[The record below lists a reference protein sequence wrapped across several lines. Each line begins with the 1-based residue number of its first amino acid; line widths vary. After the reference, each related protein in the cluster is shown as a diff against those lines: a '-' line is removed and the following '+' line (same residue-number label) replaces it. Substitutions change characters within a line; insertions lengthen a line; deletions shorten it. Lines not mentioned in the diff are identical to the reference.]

1 MTSET
6 QQRHISK
13 LTKDTV
19 ALILAGGR
27 GSRLYELTEWRAKPA
42 VFFGGK
48 FRIIDFPLSNCIN
61 SGIRR
66 IGVLTQYKAH
76 SLIRHLHRGWGG
88 FRHELDEYVE
98 VLPASQRTGENWYA
112 GTADAIYQNIDILR
126 NQGSKYVLVLSGD
139 HIYKMD
145 YGLMIAEHQR
155 TGADMTVAC
164 IEVPVAEATGFGV
177 MNVDESN
184 RVIGFDEKPANPQHV
199 PGNPKA
205 ALASMG
211 NYIFNTDF
219 LYQLLCDDADN
230 PNSSHD
236 FGHDIIPKLIQQNKV
251 QAYRFRDIVT
261 GGDAYWQDV
270 GTLDAFWRANLEMAD
285 VVPKLDLYDDSWPL
299 LTYQAQLP
307 PAKFVFEEEGRT
319 GAAYD
324 SLVSGGCVVS
334 GSTVRGSVLFSHVYV
349 HTGAL
354 VEKSVI
360 LPDVDIGRG
369 CTIRNAIIDR
379 GCKIAAG
386 TEIGVDKEADIA
398 AGYRVTDGGVTLVTA
413 EMLGQYIH
421 LHREKDKS

>member
-6 QQRHISK
+6 QQRHISR

-27 GSRLYELTEWRAKPA
+27 GSRLHELTEWRAKPA

-98 VLPASQRTGENWYA
+98 VLPASQRTGEGWYA

-145 YGLMIAEHQR
+145 YGLMIAEHER

-164 IEVPVAEATGFGV
+164 IEVPLAEATEFGV
-177 MNVDESN
+177 MSVDQNN
-184 RVIGFDEKPANPQHV
+184 RVTDFNEKPAQPESV
-199 PGNPKA
+199 PGNPDA

-211 NYIFNTDF
+211 NYVFNADF
-219 LYQLLCDDADN
+219 LYKLLCADADN
-230 PNSSHD
+230 TDSTHD
-236 FGHDIIPKLIQQNKV
+236 FGHDIIPELIKQDKV
-251 QAYRFRDIVT
+251 QAYRFRDINT

-270 GTLDAFWRANLEMAD
+270 GTLDAFWQANLEMAD
-285 VVPKLDLYDDSWPL
+285 VTPKLDLYDDSWPL

-307 PAKFVFEEEGRT
+307 PAKFVFEDKDRT

-334 GSTVRGSVLFSHVYV
+334 GATVRGSVLFSHVYV

-354 VEKSVI
+354 VERSVV
-360 LPDVDIGRG
+360 LPDVDIARG
-369 CTIRNAIIDR
+369 CIIRNAIIDR
-379 GCKIAAG
+379 GCRVPEG
-386 TEIGVDKEADIA
+386 TEIGLNREEDEKK
-398 AGYRVTDGGVTLVTA
+398 YRVTDAGVTLVTA
-413 EMLGQYIH
+413 EMLGQTIH
-421 LHREKDKS
+421 LHR

>member
-27 GSRLYELTEWRAKPA
+27 GSRLHELTEWRAKPA

-98 VLPASQRTGENWYA
+98 VLPASQRTGEGWYA

-145 YGLMIAEHQR
+145 YGLMIAEHER

-164 IEVPVAEATGFGV
+164 IEVPLAEGTEFGV
-177 MNVDESN
+177 MSVDQNN
-184 RVIGFDEKPANPQHV
+184 RVIDFNEKPDQPESV
-199 PGNPKA
+199 PGNPDA

-211 NYIFNTDF
+211 NYVFNADF
-219 LYQLLCDDADN
+219 LYKLLCEDADN
-230 PNSSHD
+230 ESSTHD
-236 FGHDIIPKLIQQNKV
+236 FGHDIIPELIKQDKV
-251 QAYRFRDIVT
+251 QAYRFRDINT

-270 GTLDAFWRANLEMAD
+270 GTLDAFWKANLEMAD
-285 VVPKLDLYDDSWPL
+285 VTPKLDLYDDTWPL

-334 GSTVRGSVLFSHVYV
+334 GAIVRGSVLFSHVYV

-354 VEKSVI
+354 VERSVI
-360 LPDVDIGRG
+360 LPDVDIARG
-369 CTIRNAIIDR
+369 CIIRNAIIDR
-379 GCKIAAG
+379 GCRVPEG
-386 TEIGVDKEADIA
+386 TEIGLNREEDEKK
-398 AGYRVTDGGVTLVTA
+398 YRVTDAGVTLVTA
-413 EMLGQYIH
+413 EMLGQTIH
-421 LHREKDKS
+421 LHR

>member
-6 QQRHISK
+6 QQRHISR

-27 GSRLYELTEWRAKPA
+27 GSRLHELTEWRAKPA

-98 VLPASQRTGENWYA
+98 VLPASQRTGEGWYA

-145 YGLMIAEHQR
+145 YGLMIAEHER

-164 IEVPVAEATGFGV
+164 IEVPLAEATEFGV
-177 MNVDESN
+177 MSVDQNN
-184 RVIGFDEKPANPQHV
+184 RVTDFNEKPAQPESV
-199 PGNPKA
+199 PGNPDA

-211 NYIFNTDF
+211 NYVFNADF
-219 LYQLLCDDADN
+219 LYKLLCADADN
-230 PNSSHD
+230 TDSTHD
-236 FGHDIIPKLIQQNKV
+236 FGHDIIPELIKQDKV
-251 QAYRFRDIVT
+251 QAYRFRDINT

-270 GTLDAFWRANLEMAD
+270 GTLDAFWQANLEMAD
-285 VVPKLDLYDDSWPL
+285 VTPKLDLYDDSWPL

-307 PAKFVFEEEGRT
+307 PAKFVFEDKDRT

-334 GSTVRGSVLFSHVYV
+334 GAIVRGSVLFSHVYV

-354 VEKSVI
+354 VERSVV
-360 LPDVDIGRG
+360 LPDVDIARG
-369 CTIRNAIIDR
+369 CIIRNAIIDR
-379 GCKIAAG
+379 GCRVPEG
-386 TEIGVDKEADIA
+386 TEIGLNREEDEKK
-398 AGYRVTDGGVTLVTA
+398 YRVTDAGVTLVTA
-413 EMLGQYIH
+413 EMLGQTIH
-421 LHREKDKS
+421 LHR

>member
-6 QQRHISK
+6 QQRHISR

-27 GSRLYELTEWRAKPA
+27 GSRLHELTEWRAKPA

-98 VLPASQRTGENWYA
+98 VLPASQRTGEGWYA

-145 YGLMIAEHQR
+145 YGLMIAEHER

-164 IEVPVAEATGFGV
+164 IEVPLAEATEFGV
-177 MNVDESN
+177 MSVDQDN
-184 RVIGFDEKPANPQHV
+184 RVTDFNEKPSQPESV
-199 PGNPKA
+199 PGNSAA

-211 NYIFNTDF
+211 NYVFNADF
-219 LYQLLCDDADN
+219 LYKLLCEDADVE
-230 PNSSHD
+230 SSTHD
-236 FGHDIIPKLIQQNKV
+236 FGNDIIPNLIKQNKV
-251 QAYRFRDIVT
+251 QAYRFRDINT

-270 GTLDAFWRANLEMAD
+270 GTLDAFWKANLEMAD
-285 VVPKLDLYDDSWPL
+285 VTPKLDLYDDTWPL

-334 GSTVRGSVLFSHVYV
+334 GATVRGSVLFSHVCV
-349 HTGAL
+349 HTGTE
-354 VEKSVI
+354 VERSVI
-360 LPDVDIGRG
+360 LPDVDIGRH
-369 CTIRNAIIDR
+369 CVIRNAIIDR
-379 GCKIAAG
+379 GCRVPEG
-386 TEIGVDKEADIA
+386 TKIGVNPTEDAIN
-398 AGYRVTDGGVTLVTA
+398 YRVTESGVTLVTA
-413 EMLGQYIH
+413 EMLGQTIH
-421 LHREKDKS
+421 LHR

>member
-1 MTSET
+1 MSNEM
-6 QQRHISK
+6 QERHISK

-27 GSRLYELTEWRAKPA
+27 GSRLHELTEWRAKPA

-76 SLIRHLHRGWGG
+76 SLIRHLNRGWSG
-88 FRHELDEYVE
+88 FRHELDEFVE
-98 VLPASQRTGENWYA
+98 VMPASQRTGEHWYV

-145 YGLMIAEHQR
+145 YGLMLAEHAR
-155 TGADMTVAC
+155 TNADMTVAC
-164 IEVPVAEATGFGV
+164 IEVPLPEATSFGV
-177 MNVDESN
+177 MNVNEDN
-184 RVIGFDEKPANPQHV
+184 RVIGFDEKPKEPQHV
-199 PGNPKA
+199 PGNPER

-211 NYIFNTDF
+211 NYIFNTEF

-230 PNSSHD
+230 KESSHD
-236 FGHDIIPKLIQQNKV
+236 FGHDIIPNLIKEHTV
-251 QAYRFRDIVT
+251 QAYRFKDIKT

-270 GTLDAFWRANLEMAD
+270 GTLDAFWRSNLEMAD
-285 VVPKLDLYDDSWPL
+285 VTPQLDLYDDSWPL
-299 LTYQAQLP
+299 LTAQSQLP
-307 PAKFVFEEEGRT
+307 PAKFVFEEKDRKGV
-319 GAAYD
+319 AYD

-334 GSTVRGSVLFSHVYV
+334 GATVRGSVLFSHVYV

-360 LPDVDIGRG
+360 LPDVDIARG
-369 CTIRNAIIDR
+369 CKIKNAIIDR
-379 GCKIAAG
+379 GCNILENS
-386 TEIGVDKEADIA
+386 EIGYDADA
-398 AGYRVTDGGVTLVTA
+398 DRAKGFRVTENGVTLVTP
-413 EMLGQYIH
+413 EMLGQEIH
-421 LHREKDKS
+421 LLREAKKQ